1 MKKFIV
7 TIFAFFYLCLST
19 GATVHLH
26 YCMGK
31 LVEWSLWHENKDG
44 KCSRCGMPKSQKKTN
59 KGCCKDEQKSI
70 KIVNDQK
77 ATANEYQDLQT
88 IFNTVASSFI
98 ELPAGILSPV
108 IYKNQVSHS
117 PPRSSIAE
125 IYLLNRV
132 FRI

>member
-1 MKKFIV
+1 MKRLIV

-31 LVEWSLWHENKDG
+31 LVELSLWHENKNG
-44 KCSRCGMPKSQKKTN
+44 KCGGCGMPKSQKKTN
-59 KGCCKDEQKSI
+59 KSCCKDEQKSI

-77 ATANEYQDLQT
+77 ATANEYQILQAS
-88 IFNTVASSFI
+88 FNTVASSFI
-98 ELPAGILSPV
+98 ELPVGVISPV
-108 IYKNQVSHS
+108 IDKSQVSHS
-117 PPRSSIAE
+117 PPRSSEAG
-125 IYLLNRV
+125 IYLLNCV

>member
-7 TIFAFFYLCLST
+7 TIFAFFYLCLSA

-31 LVEWSLWHENKDG
+31 LVKWSLWHENKN
-44 KCSRCGMPKSQKKTN
+44 SRCGSCGMPKSHKNTS

-77 ATANEYQDLQT
+77 ATANESQILKVS
-88 IFNTVASSFI
+88 FNSVASSFI
-98 ELPAGILSPV
+98 ELHVGVISPV
-108 IYKNQVSHS
+108 IDKGQVSHS
-117 PPRSSIAE
+117 PPRSSIAG